1 MCPLFHYGEDNGWKT
16 LISWFY
22 SLFTSFYNCFNGQ
35 LLAPLTLAVSI
46 IYGMLTALLFS
57 LLHLAL
63 SPVDSANL
71 PPQLYLSK
79 DQGGSWQPFNQGL
92 PEQATPANVLNHP
105 DGIYLT
111 TDAHGLYFLPKG
123 STVWEPRNNR
133 LPQRIDINAIAA
145 DGDKLAIGTF
155 RQGVYLSFN
164 GGKSWTPSIFNLRAG
179 SVRALLYHEGLLI
192 AGTDGGIYRSH
203 DGGMSWR
210 HCSDLQQ
217 TNDLIAHGGRLYAA
231 RLKGIF
237 VSEDNG
243 ASWQPCFA
251 GNTAQ
256 RFLADGQSLYAQ
268 LIGQSMI
275 RTTDGGT
282 HWEIPIGMLSSK
294 NAKTL
299 PQKLWSGY
307 RAELPNDSSG
317 LRFISSSPRG
327 WLAGRTMD
335 GC

>member
-1 MCPLFHYGEDNGWKT
+1 M
-16 LISWFY
+16 
-22 SLFTSFYNCFNGQ
+22 
-35 LLAPLTLAVSI
+35 LL
-46 IYGMLTALLFS
+46 ALLFTF
-57 LLHLAL
+57 LQLAFG
-63 SPVDSANL
+63 PAPPAAL

-79 DQGGSWQPFNQGL
+79 DLGDSWEAFSQGL
-92 PEQATPANVLNHP
+92 PEQAIPSKVLNHP
-105 DGIYLT
+105 NGTYLT
-111 TDAHGLYFLPKG
+111 TDAHGLYFLPEG
-123 STVWEPRNNR
+123 SPVWEHRNNR

-164 GGKSWTPSIFNLRAG
+164 GGTSWTPSIFNLRAG

-210 HCSDLQQ
+210 LCSDLQQ

-237 VSEDNG
+237 VSKDNG
-243 ASWQPCFA
+243 ASWQQSFA

-268 LIGQSMI
+268 LIGKSMI
-275 RTTDGGT
+275 RTTDEGE
-282 HWEIPIGMLSSK
+282 HWDIPLGMLSSK

-307 RAELPNDSSG
+307 RAALPNDSLG
-317 LRFISSSPRG
+317 LRFITSTPRG
-327 WLAGRTMD
+327 WLAGGMMD